1 MGSFYQVKEGITT
14 QKMARAVKFSNG
26 MEMPL
31 LGLGTW
37 QFESDET
44 LKTAINSALE
54 AGYRS
59 FDTAFDYENEG
70 PIGDVLNE
78 WIQSRRV
85 KREELFITTKLPFI
99 GNRADKVEKFLL
111 MSLEEL
117 KLKYVDLFLIHF
129 PVGLHCED
137 DLFPEDDS
145 GNSVLDMNTDLV
157 ALWQAMEAQVDAGRC
172 KAIGVSN
179 FNSKQLQR
187 IVQAARIKPACLQ
200 VEVHA
205 YFQQKPLRELCSQLG
220 ISVCAYGT
228 LGSKGRIDFCHE
240 YGTPQISIPAVL
252 ENQTVA
258 DIAKALRRS
267 ESKRISR
274 FMIQQ
279 NVVVVPKSSSEIRIK
294 ENIKVYDFVLST
306 QEMESLNSL
315 DQNLRSFTY
324 GFLKGI
330 ESHPEY
336 PFKIPY

>member
-1 MGSFYQVKEGITT
+1 
-14 QKMARAVKFSNG
+14 MARVVKFSGNQI
-26 MEMPL
+26 EMPL

-44 LKTAINSALE
+44 LKSAVNCALE
-54 AGYRS
+54 TGYRN

-78 WIQSRRV
+78 WIKSKKV

-99 GNRADKVEKFLL
+99 GNRADKVEKFLQ

-129 PVGLHCED
+129 PVGLQCDDDD
-137 DLFPEDDS
+137 DLFPEDQN
-145 GNSVLDMNTDLV
+145 GKSVLDMNTDLV
-157 ALWQAMEAQVDAGRC
+157 SLWQAMEAQVDAGRC

-179 FNSKQLQR
+179 FNSKQLKK
-187 IVQAARIKPACLQ
+187 IVEAARIKPSCLQ
-200 VEVHA
+200 VEIHA
-205 YFQQKPLRELCSQLG
+205 YFQQKPLRDLCSQLG
-220 ISVCAYGT
+220 VSVCAYGT
-228 LGSKGRIDFCHE
+228 LGSKGRLDFCHE

-252 ENQTVA
+252 VNQVVA
-258 DIAKALRRS
+258 DIAKAHSKTPAQILLRHL
-267 ESKRISR
+267 
-274 FMIQQ
+274 IQQ
-279 NVVVVPKSSSEIRIK
+279 KVVVIPKSSSESRIK
-294 ENIKVYDFVLST
+294 ENFNVYDFVLST
-306 QEMESLNSL
+306 QEMEALNGL

-324 GFLKGI
+324 SFLKGI

>member
-117 KLKYVDLFLIHF
+117 KLKY
-129 PVGLHCED
+129 D

-157 ALWQAMEAQVDAGRC
+157 ALWQAMEAQVDA
-172 KAIGVSN
+172 
-179 FNSKQLQR
+179 
-187 IVQAARIKPACLQ
+187 
-200 VEVHA
+200 
-205 YFQQKPLRELCSQLG
+205 
-220 ISVCAYGT
+220 
-228 LGSKGRIDFCHE
+228 
-240 YGTPQISIPAVL
+240 
-252 ENQTVA
+252 
-258 DIAKALRRS
+258 
-267 ESKRISR
+267 
-274 FMIQQ
+274 
-279 NVVVVPKSSSEIRIK
+279 
-294 ENIKVYDFVLST
+294 
-306 QEMESLNSL
+306 
-315 DQNLRSFTY
+315 
-324 GFLKGI
+324 
-330 ESHPEY
+330 
-336 PFKIPY
+336 